1 MLFSAAETGAPM
13 NKTELR
19 RHFTQIRKN
28 ASNKE
33 ADKLITERLT
43 ELSVIDNADTVLL
56 FASFGSEPS
65 TWTFADMLYEKG
77 INVAYPKCG
86 KDGEMTFY
94 IVKSPDKLHIGKYG
108 IAEPE
113 GNIMDIPKI
122 TDKTVC
128 IVPGLA
134 FTSDGKRLGY
144 GGGYYDRFL
153 SKYPKLYTTG
163 IAYEKCITDDLPFM
177 EHDIKIKAIVT
188 EERLVLC
195 NE

>member
-1 MLFSAAETGAPM
+1 M
-13 NKTELR
+13 NKEELR

-28 ASNKE
+28 ASTKE
-33 ADKLITERLT
+33 ADRLITERLA
-43 ELSVIDNADTVLL
+43 ELSIIYNADTVLL

-65 TWTFADMLYEKG
+65 TWTFADELHKKE
-77 INVAYPKCG
+77 INTAYPKCG

-94 IVKSPDKLHIGKYG
+94 VIKSNECLHIGKYG
-108 IAEPE
+108 IAEPD
-113 GNIMDIPKI
+113 GNIMDIPEI

-153 SKYPKLYTTG
+153 SKYLKLYTIG
-163 IAYEKCITDDLPFM
+163 LAYEKCITDNLPFM
-177 EHDIKIKAIVT
+177 EHDIRIKAIVT

>member
-1 MLFSAAETGAPM
+1 M
-13 NKTELR
+13 NKEELR

-28 ASNKE
+28 ASTKE
-33 ADKLITERLT
+33 ADRLITKRLV
-43 ELSVIDNADTVLL
+43 ELSKIDNADTVLL
-56 FASFGSEPS
+56 FSSIGSEPD
-65 TWTFADMLYEKG
+65 TRFFADELHKKG
-77 INVAYPKCG
+77 INAAYPKCG
-86 KDGEMTFY
+86 ENGEMTFY
-94 IVKSPDKLHIGKYG
+94 IVNSHDKLKSGKYG

-113 GNIMDIPKI
+113 ENIADIPEI

-134 FTSDGKRLGY
+134 FTADGKRLGY

-153 SKYPKLYTTG
+153 AKYPMLYTIG
-163 IAYEKCITDDLPFM
+163 ITYEKCIANDLPSM
-177 EHDIKIKAIVT
+177 EHDIKIKTIVT